1 MALSTKYVKL
11 RVDSLKMK
19 SLTIVSS
26 FSKLIFIALQILNGL
41 DYLHT
46 QGVVHRD
53 IKGANILVSETGV
66 VKLADFGVATLL
78 TDNNKTQS
86 FTGTPY
92 WSKSN

>member
-1 MALSTKYVKL
+1 MGLLTKSAKP
-11 RVDSLKMK
+11 RADSLKTK
-19 SLTIVSS
+19 LLIIVSLHFVLTS
-26 FSKLIFIALQILNGL
+26 TALQILNGL

-92 WSKSN
+92 WSKYI